1 MISLAKKQT
10 SKKQTSK
17 GKTTTNTTLSLQT
30 NIVNIVIITL
40 CIITIFSLGIVGEW
54 FFKIISYLFGVFI
67 FPILLFLIWYY
78 AYAIYTQE
86 WFNFKNRKFLSINGI
101 IISLMIIVTAMSP
114 TFANMHGFESVSYF
128 LLNFENIY
136 KVHGLFSVFIYA
148 TLSSLFAKSGTLFIA
163 FVILITC
170 LVIVFYNQLK
180 KVEKTKRNA
189 SKKNQ
194 KKSPSV
200 IDEEEDVIR
209 VKSHVVK
216 EKRKKKIFDFEEE
229 VKDSKEDDIFE
240 YGEVTTP
247 AKRDFNI
254 NVAQQSFDDA
264 STDIKE
270 TSSRSFKDFSNNSSR
285 YTLPE
290 IDLLTDLKVKEKVKD
305 NVGYVE
311 EMADRLIDVMKQ
323 FGITCNISNVNIGP
337 TVTRYEVKLA
347 PGTRVSRVSSLQDDI
362 KMALAAKDIRIEA
375 PIPGK
380 NAVGIE
386 IPNIHNMLVSFK
398 EILLTMQD
406 QSILSVVLGKDING
420 KPVTTELNKMPHLL
434 VAGATGSGK
443 SVCINTIIM
452 SILMRCRPDQVKL
465 VLIDPKKVELSGY
478 NGIPHLLTPVVTNP
492 KKASV
497 ALRRVVEMMEER
509 YELFARV
516 NVKNIEGYQN
526 KTKDDLDMPDM
537 PYIVTIIDE
546 LADLMMVS
554 AKEVEESIMRIT
566 QMARAAGIHLIVAT
580 QRPSTDVITGVI
592 KANIPSRI
600 AFAVSSGI
608 DSRTI
613 LDSMGAER
621 LLGKGDM
628 LFLKMGE
635 SSSIRIQG
643 AFISDEDVNRVC
655 HDILCKFKVDIED
668 QLFNSETEDETLI
681 QNDEQLDELYSE
693 VLEFVRSANKASTS
707 LIQRRFRIGYNRAAR
722 LIDQLEDNGVVGPA
736 NGSKPRE
743 VFNDE

>member
-1 MISLAKKQT
+1 MAKKQT

-136 KVHGLFSVFIYA
+136 KVHGLFPVFIYA

-180 KVEKTKRNA
+180 KVEKPKRNA

-270 TSSRSFKDFSNNSSR
+270 TSSRSFKDFSNKSSR